1 MSISSLFYTSSYS
14 ATRSSTSRSRQRWAG
29 DCSDGEHIADSKD
42 PLVLCVGPRRY
53 AINPLFSQHVR
64 GGGKGVNNVHKS
76 EKFLRHGNATV
87 LTTFGPV
94 CFGKSPC
101 IVLRANPD
109 QPSLPHLVA
118 MGSSLPPDPTRIIS
132 KRIVLSGHPLKI
144 HKKTATIR
152 YMFFDREDV
161 EYFRSVEL
169 HTKYGHV
176 GHISEPL
183 GTHGYFKAHFDGPI
197 GQMDT
202 ICMSLYKRQF
212 PKVSLDGVLR

>member
-1 MSISSLFYTSSYS
+1 
-14 ATRSSTSRSRQRWAG
+14 
-29 DCSDGEHIADSKD
+29 
-42 PLVLCVGPRRY
+42 
-53 AINPLFSQHVR
+53 
-64 GGGKGVNNVHKS
+64 
-76 EKFLRHGNATV
+76 
-87 LTTFGPV
+87 
-94 CFGKSPC
+94 
-101 IVLRANPD
+101 
-109 QPSLPHLVA
+109 

-152 YMFFDREDV
+152 YMFFNREDV
-161 EYFRSVEL
+161 EYYRSVEL

-212 PKVSLDGVLR
+212 PKVSLGVVRLPGMRLTISGRRTSSRSDRRLPVARRRSMADRMR